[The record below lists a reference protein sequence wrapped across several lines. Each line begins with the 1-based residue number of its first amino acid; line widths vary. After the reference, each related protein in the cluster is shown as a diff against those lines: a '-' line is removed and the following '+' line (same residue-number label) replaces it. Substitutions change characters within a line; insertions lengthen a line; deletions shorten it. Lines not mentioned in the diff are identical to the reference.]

1 MCGIIVIMKKKIN
14 GDLIISFCFC
24 LLIILSGVMIKLND
38 KNKEFEVIAN
48 VDENMITTEEITT
61 TTTTRKVI
69 WDDLTVEELTLKLN
83 KNLYSDLEGT
93 GEHFAKYTEATGLDP
108 YLAVAIV
115 NLETGCKWG
124 CSTLARSCNNIGGI
138 KGSPSC
144 NGGSYKRFDTLEEG
158 IKSYLDLVYYN
169 YYSVGLDTAEKM
181 NPKYAESTSWAFKV
195 NNYYNDIKNTII
207 EDS

>member
-1 MCGIIVIMKKKIN
+1 MCGIIDFMKKEIN

-24 LLIILSGVMIKLND
+24 LLIILSGVMIKVND
-38 KNKEFEVIAN
+38 KNKENEVIAN
-48 VDENMITTEEITT
+48 LDENIITTEEITT
-61 TTTTRKVI
+61 TTKKVI

-93 GEHFAKYTEATGLDP
+93 GEHFARYTEITGLDP

-124 CSTLARSCNNIGGI
+124 CSSLARSCNNIGGI

-158 IKSYLDLVYYN
+158 IRSYLDLVYYN
-169 YYSVGLDTAEKM
+169 YYSIGLDTAEKM

>member
-1 MCGIIVIMKKKIN
+1 MYGIIVFMKKKIN

-24 LLIILSGVMIKLND
+24 LLIILSGVMIKVND

-48 VDENMITTEEITT
+48 VDENITTTEEVT
-61 TTTTRKVI
+61 TTTTRKVV

-83 KNLYSDLEGT
+83 KNLYSDLEGM
-93 GEHFAKYTEATGLDP
+93 GEHFARYTEETGLDP

-138 KGSPSC
+138 KGNPSC

-207 EDS
+207 QDS

>member
-1 MCGIIVIMKKKIN
+1 MKKKIN

-24 LLIILSGVMIKLND
+24 LLIILSGVMIKVND
-38 KNKEFEVIAN
+38 KNKENEVIAN
-48 VDENMITTEEITT
+48 LDENIITTEEV

-93 GEHFAKYTEATGLDP
+93 GEHFARYTEETGLDP

-124 CSTLARSCNNIGGI
+124 CSSLARSCNNIGGI

-207 EDS
+207 EDK

>member
-1 MCGIIVIMKKKIN
+1 MYGIIVFMKKKIN

-24 LLIILSGVMIKLND
+24 LLIILSGVMIKVND

-48 VDENMITTEEITT
+48 VDENITTTEEVT
-61 TTTTRKVI
+61 TTTTRKVV

-83 KNLYSDLEGT
+83 KNLYSDLEGM
-93 GEHFAKYTEATGLDP
+93 GEHFARYTEETGLDP

-144 NGGSYKRFDTLEEG
+144 NGVSYKRFDTLEEG

-207 EDS
+207 QDS

>member
-1 MCGIIVIMKKKIN
+1 MKKKIN

-24 LLIILSGVMIKLND
+24 LLIILSGVMIKVND

-48 VDENMITTEEITT
+48 VDENITTTEEVT
-61 TTTTRKVI
+61 TTTTRKVV

-83 KNLYSDLEGT
+83 KNLYSDLEGM
-93 GEHFAKYTEATGLDP
+93 GEHFARYTEETGLDP

-207 EDS
+207 QDSSVYLFV

>member
-1 MCGIIVIMKKKIN
+1 MYGIIVFMKKKIN

-24 LLIILSGVMIKLND
+24 LLIILSGVMIKVND

-48 VDENMITTEEITT
+48 VDENITTTEEVT
-61 TTTTRKVI
+61 TTTTRKVV

-83 KNLYSDLEGT
+83 KNLYSDLEGM
-93 GEHFAKYTEATGLDP
+93 GEHFARYTEETGLDP

-207 EDS
+207 QDS

>member
-24 LLIILSGVMIKLND
+24 LLIILSGVMIKVND
-38 KNKEFEVIAN
+38 KNKENEVIAN
-48 VDENMITTEEITT
+48 LDENIITTEEV

-93 GEHFAKYTEATGLDP
+93 GEHFARYTEETGLDP

-124 CSTLARSCNNIGGI
+124 CSSLARSCNNIGGI

-158 IKSYLDLVYYN
+158 IRSYLDLVYYN
-169 YYSVGLDTAEKM
+169 YYSIGLDTAEKM

>member
-1 MCGIIVIMKKKIN
+1 MKKKIN

-24 LLIILSGVMIKLND
+24 LLIILSGVMIKVND

-48 VDENMITTEEITT
+48 VDENIATTEEVT
-61 TTTTRKVI
+61 TTTTRKVV

-83 KNLYSDLEGT
+83 KNLYSDLEGI
-93 GEHFAKYTEATGLDP
+93 GEHFARYTEETGLDP

>member
-1 MCGIIVIMKKKIN
+1 MYGIIDFMKKKIN

-24 LLIILSGVMIKLND
+24 LLIILSGVMIKVND
-38 KNKEFEVIAN
+38 KNKEPEVIAN
-48 VDENMITTEEITT
+48 LDENIITTEEVI

-69 WDDLTVEELTLKLN
+69 WDDITVEELTLKLN

-93 GEHFAKYTEATGLDP
+93 GEHFAKYTDATGLDP

-124 CSTLARSCNNIGGI
+124 CSSLARSCNNIGGI

-144 NGGSYKRFDTLEEG
+144 NGGSYKKFDTLEDG

-195 NNYYNDIKNTII
+195 NNYYNEIKNTII

>member
-1 MCGIIVIMKKKIN
+1 MYGIIVFMKKKIN

-24 LLIILSGVMIKLND
+24 LLIILSGVMIKVND
-38 KNKEFEVIAN
+38 KNKENEVIAN
-48 VDENMITTEEITT
+48 LDENIITTEEV

-69 WDDLTVEELTLKLN
+69 WDDLTVEELTVKLN

-93 GEHFAKYTEATGLDP
+93 GEHFARYTEETGLDP

-124 CSTLARSCNNIGGI
+124 CSSLARSCNNIGGI

-207 EDS
+207 EDK

>member
-1 MCGIIVIMKKKIN
+1 MCGIIDFMKKKVN

-24 LLIILSGVMIKLND
+24 LLIILSGVMIKVND
-38 KNKEFEVIAN
+38 KNKESEVIAN
-48 VDENMITTEEITT
+48 LDENIITTEEV

-93 GEHFAKYTEATGLDP
+93 GEHFARYTEETGLDP

-169 YYSVGLDTAEKM
+169 YYSIGLDTAEKM
-181 NPKYAESTSWAFKV
+181 NPKYAESISWAFKV

>member
-1 MCGIIVIMKKKIN
+1 MCGIIDFMKKKVN

-24 LLIILSGVMIKLND
+24 LLIILSGVMIKVND
-38 KNKEFEVIAN
+38 KNKESEVIAN
-48 VDENMITTEEITT
+48 LDENIITTEEV

-93 GEHFAKYTEATGLDP
+93 GEHFARYTEETGLDP

-144 NGGSYKRFDTLEEG
+144 NGESYKRFDTLEEG

-169 YYSVGLDTAEKM
+169 YYSIGLDTAEKM
-181 NPKYAESTSWAFKV
+181 NPKYAESISWAFKV

>member
-1 MCGIIVIMKKKIN
+1 MYGIIVFMKKKIN

-24 LLIILSGVMIKLND
+24 LLIILSGVMIKVND

-48 VDENMITTEEITT
+48 VDENIATTEEVT
-61 TTTTRKVI
+61 TTTTRKVV

-83 KNLYSDLEGT
+83 KNLYSDLEGM
-93 GEHFAKYTEATGLDP
+93 GEHFARYTEETGLDP

>member
-1 MCGIIVIMKKKIN
+1 MCGIIDFMKKKIN

-24 LLIILSGVMIKLND
+24 LLIILSGVMIKVND
-38 KNKEFEVIAN
+38 KNKENEVIAN
-48 VDENMITTEEITT
+48 LDENIITTEEV

-93 GEHFAKYTEATGLDP
+93 GEHFARYTEETGLDP

-124 CSTLARSCNNIGGI
+124 CSSLARSCNNIGGI

-207 EDS
+207 EDK

>member
-1 MCGIIVIMKKKIN
+1 MYGIIDFMKKKIN

-24 LLIILSGVMIKLND
+24 LLIILSGVMIKVND
-38 KNKEFEVIAN
+38 KNKEPEVIAN
-48 VDENMITTEEITT
+48 LDENIITTEEVI

-93 GEHFAKYTEATGLDP
+93 GEHFAKYTDATGLDP

-144 NGGSYKRFDTLEEG
+144 NGGSYKKFDTLEDG

-195 NNYYNDIKNTII
+195 NNYYNEIKNTII

>member
-1 MCGIIVIMKKKIN
+1 MYGIIDFMKKKIN

-24 LLIILSGVMIKLND
+24 LLIILSGVMIKVND
-38 KNKEFEVIAN
+38 KNKELAVIASL
-48 VDENMITTEEITT
+48 DENIITTEEVIT

>member
-1 MCGIIVIMKKKIN
+1 MYGIIVFMKKKIN

-24 LLIILSGVMIKLND
+24 LLIILSGVMIKVND

-48 VDENMITTEEITT
+48 VDENITTTEEVK
-61 TTTTRKVI
+61 TTTTRKVV

-83 KNLYSDLEGT
+83 KNLYSDLEGM
-93 GEHFAKYTEATGLDP
+93 GEHFARYTEETGLDP

-138 KGSPSC
+138 KGNPSC

-207 EDS
+207 QDS

>member
-1 MCGIIVIMKKKIN
+1 MYGIIDFMKKKIN

-24 LLIILSGVMIKLND
+24 LLIILSGVMIKVND

-48 VDENMITTEEITT
+48 VDENMITTEEVTT
-61 TTTTRKVI
+61 TTTTRKVV

-93 GEHFAKYTEATGLDP
+93 GSYFAKYTEETGLDP

-144 NGGSYKRFDTLEEG
+144 NGGSYKRFDTLEDG

>member
-1 MCGIIVIMKKKIN
+1 
-14 GDLIISFCFC
+14 
-24 LLIILSGVMIKLND
+24 MIKVND

-48 VDENMITTEEITT
+48 VDENTATTEEVT
-61 TTTTRKVI
+61 TTTTRKVV

-83 KNLYSDLEGT
+83 KNLYSDLEGM
-93 GEHFAKYTEATGLDP
+93 GEHFARYTEETGLDP

-144 NGGSYKRFDTLEEG
+144 NGGAYKRFDSLEEG

>member
-1 MCGIIVIMKKKIN
+1 MYGIIVFMKKKIN

-24 LLIILSGVMIKLND
+24 LLIILSGVMIKVND

-48 VDENMITTEEITT
+48 VDENITTTEEVS
-61 TTTTRKVI
+61 TTTTRKVV
-69 WDDLTVEELTLKLN
+69 WDDLTVDELTLKLN
-83 KNLYSDLEGT
+83 KNLYSDLEGM
-93 GEHFAKYTEATGLDP
+93 GEHFARYTEETGLDP

-144 NGGSYKRFDTLEEG
+144 NGGAYKRFDSLEEG

-181 NPKYAESTSWAFKV
+181 NSKYAESTSWAFKV

>member
-1 MCGIIVIMKKKIN
+1 MYGIIVFMKKKIN

-24 LLIILSGVMIKLND
+24 LLIILSGVMIKVND

-48 VDENMITTEEITT
+48 VDENITTTEEVT
-61 TTTTRKVI
+61 TTTTRKVV
-69 WDDLTVEELTLKLN
+69 WDDLTVDELTLKLN
-83 KNLYSDLEGT
+83 KNLYSDLEGM
-93 GEHFAKYTEATGLDP
+93 GEHFAKYTEETGLDP

-144 NGGSYKRFDTLEEG
+144 NGGAYKRFDSLEEG

>member
-1 MCGIIVIMKKKIN
+1 MYGIIDFMKKKIN

-24 LLIILSGVMIKLND
+24 LLIILSGVMIKVND
-38 KNKEFEVIAN
+38 KNKELVVIASL
-48 VDENMITTEEITT
+48 DENIITTEEVIT

>member
-24 LLIILSGVMIKLND
+24 LLIILSGVMIKVND
-38 KNKEFEVIAN
+38 KNKENEVIAN
-48 VDENMITTEEITT
+48 LDENIITTEEV

-93 GEHFAKYTEATGLDP
+93 GEHFARYTEETGLDP

-124 CSTLARSCNNIGGI
+124 CSSLARSCNNIGGI

-158 IKSYLDLVYYN
+158 IRSYLDLVYYN
-169 YYSVGLDTAEKM
+169 YYSIGLDTAEKM
-181 NPKYAESTSWAFKV
+181 NPKYAESTSWSFKV

-207 EDS
+207 EDK

>member
-1 MCGIIVIMKKKIN
+1 MKKKIN

-24 LLIILSGVMIKLND
+24 LLIILSGVMIKVND

-48 VDENMITTEEITT
+48 VDENITTTEEVT
-61 TTTTRKVI
+61 TTTTRKVV

-83 KNLYSDLEGT
+83 KNLYSDLEGM
-93 GEHFAKYTEATGLDP
+93 GEHFARYTEETGLDP

-207 EDS
+207 QDS

>member
-1 MCGIIVIMKKKIN
+1 MYGIIVFMKKKIN

-24 LLIILSGVMIKLND
+24 LLIILSGVMIKVND

-48 VDENMITTEEITT
+48 VDENITTTEEVT
-61 TTTTRKVI
+61 TTTTRKVV
-69 WDDLTVEELTLKLN
+69 WDDLTVDELTLKLN
-83 KNLYSDLEGT
+83 KNLYSDLEGM
-93 GEHFAKYTEATGLDP
+93 GEHFARYTEETGLDP

-144 NGGSYKRFDTLEEG
+144 NGGAYKRFDSLEEG

>member
-1 MCGIIVIMKKKIN
+1 MKKKIN

-24 LLIILSGVMIKLND
+24 LLIILSGVMIKVND
-38 KNKEFEVIAN
+38 KNKENEVIAN
-48 VDENMITTEEITT
+48 LDENIITTEEV

-93 GEHFAKYTEATGLDP
+93 GEHFARYTEETGLDP

-124 CSTLARSCNNIGGI
+124 CSSLARSCNNIGGI

-181 NPKYAESTSWAFKV
+181 NPKYAESTSWSFKV

>member
-1 MCGIIVIMKKKIN
+1 MYGIIDFMKKKIN

-24 LLIILSGVMIKLND
+24 LLIILSGVMIKVND
-38 KNKEFEVIAN
+38 KNKEPEVIAN
-48 VDENMITTEEITT
+48 LDENIITTEEVI

-93 GEHFAKYTEATGLDP
+93 GEHFAKYTDATGLDP

-124 CSTLARSCNNIGGI
+124 CSSLARSCNNIGGI

-144 NGGSYKRFDTLEEG
+144 NGGSYKKFDTLEDG

-195 NNYYNDIKNTII
+195 NNYYNEIKNTII

>member
-1 MCGIIVIMKKKIN
+1 MKKKIN

-24 LLIILSGVMIKLND
+24 LLIILSGVMIKVND

-48 VDENMITTEEITT
+48 VDENITTTEEVT
-61 TTTTRKVI
+61 TTTTRKVV

-83 KNLYSDLEGT
+83 KNLYSDLEGM
-93 GEHFAKYTEATGLDP
+93 GEHFARYTEETGLDP

>member
-1 MCGIIVIMKKKIN
+1 MCGIIDFMKKKVN

-24 LLIILSGVMIKLND
+24 LLIILSGVMIKVND
-38 KNKEFEVIAN
+38 KNKESEVIAN
-48 VDENMITTEEITT
+48 LDENIITTEEV

-93 GEHFAKYTEATGLDP
+93 GEHFARYTEETGLDP

>member
-1 MCGIIVIMKKKIN
+1 MYGIIVFMKKKIN

-24 LLIILSGVMIKLND
+24 LLIILSGVMIKVND

-48 VDENMITTEEITT
+48 VDENITTTEEVT
-61 TTTTRKVI
+61 TTTTRKVV
-69 WDDLTVEELTLKLN
+69 WDDLTVDELTLKLN
-83 KNLYSDLEGT
+83 KNLYSDLEGM
-93 GEHFAKYTEATGLDP
+93 GEHFARYTEETGLDP

-144 NGGSYKRFDTLEEG
+144 NGGAYKRFDSLEEG

-181 NPKYAESTSWAFKV
+181 NSKYAESTSWAFKV